1 MSIQRNPFQRV
12 PKASRSAF
20 AVMAFLSGL
29 AAVAL
34 PGGFARA
41 ASPDLVTRTVDTT
54 QRTALSG
61 HRAAWAQSKR
71 DSGAVAA
78 DTALVNLGITLKR
91 TPERQ
96 QAFDQFLREQKD
108 PTSPNYQHW
117 LSPSEIGERFGA
129 SQSDIDAVSG
139 WLRNQGLAVDG
150 VANSRMRIRFSGSAA
165 DVATAFG
172 TELRTFDVG
181 AKTRMSTTGN
191 PQVPTALA
199 DAIASVEGL
208 QTTRFEPLLRTRA
221 AQPSVHPAATSC
233 QGTVCNYAIFPSD
246 FAKIYDINPVH
257 QQGID
262 GSGQTIAVVGRARV
276 YAADMQNFQSLAG
289 LPAST
294 VNVTIPTGGTDP
306 GPPASTCSDTGT
318 PSCSHPSDA
327 VADQGE
333 ATLDVQRASSVAPG
347 ATINLI
353 VSNTT
358 DANSPDGVQLSTE
371 YAIDH
376 DPVPAKILSISYTSC
391 EHDNGES
398 VVDYLD
404 GLFAQAEMEGISV
417 FVASGDGGVAGCAS
431 LDATPTGTESVTI
444 NALCSSSHVTCVGG
458 TEFADSA
465 RPSAYWSSTTGSD
478 YLSALGYIPEGAW
491 NDPLDDND
499 APQFSATGGGVS
511 AYIDTPS
518 WQVGT
523 GVPGRAGRYTPD
535 IAFAASPREGYFT
548 CLAAQGGGCTVSGGQ
563 FSFLPTGGT
572 SASTPSMA
580 GIAALLNQ
588 KIGAAQANLNA
599 RLYALAAAT
608 GNGVFHDANVASAT
622 NANSGVASCSVSV
635 PSICNNSTPGT
646 SGLSGGLQGY
656 AIGTGY
662 DLATGLGS
670 LDVANFLAQWGSAG
684 TSVNLD
690 QYGLAGSWTIAG
702 ASSQGLS
709 ISVLPDYFGAGS
721 GQLFTGW
728 FTYDVTAA
736 GGMRWYTLQGPVSAS
751 SPSATVAV
759 YATEGGSFDSS
770 RPTTTTQVGSA
781 TLQFADCDHGTLDF
795 SFSSGSPSAGSLALT
810 RVFPNVNCTPQ
821 GTTSTTSTDYLLS
834 GIWSVDGDSGQGVTF
849 EVSPSQNA
857 FFGGWYTY
865 TAGTLHGGAADQ
877 RWFTLQAPW
886 TTHTHQLQATIYATS
901 GGAFD
906 ANATTQ
912 TNAVGSGT
920 LTINS
925 CSSATF
931 AYTFTSGEN
940 SGHSGTLHLTR
951 LDTPPAGCT
960 Y

>member
-1 MSIQRNPFQRV
+1 MPIQPIPSQRTA
-12 PKASRSAF
+12 KARRPAF
-20 AVMAFLSGL
+20 ALMAFLSGL
-29 AAVAL
+29 AAAAL
-34 PGGFARA
+34 PGSSACA
-41 ASPDLVTRTVDTT
+41 ASPDLVARTVDTT
-54 QRTALSG
+54 QRAALPG
-61 HRAAWAQSKR
+61 HRAAWAEAGR
-71 DSGAVAA
+71 DSGAVVADAA
-78 DTALVNLGITLKR
+78 LGNLGITLKR

-108 PTSPNYQHW
+108 PASPNYRHW

-129 SQSDIDAVSG
+129 SQNDIDAVSG
-139 WLRNQGLAVDG
+139 WLRSQGLNVDG
-150 VANSRMRIRFSGSAA
+150 VANSRMRIRFSGSAT

-172 TELRTFDVG
+172 TELHTFQVG
-181 AKTRMSTTGN
+181 AKTRMSNTN
-191 PQVPTALA
+191 EPMVPAALA
-199 DAIASVEGL
+199 GVIASVEGL
-208 QTTRFEPLLRTRA
+208 QTTRFEPLLRTRP
-221 AQPSVHPAATSC
+221 AQPSVHPAATNC
-233 QGTVCNYAIFPSD
+233 QGTACNYAIFPSD

-262 GSGQTIAVVGRARV
+262 GTGQTIAVVGRARV
-276 YAADMQNFQSLAG
+276 YTADMQNFQSLAG
-289 LPAST
+289 LPSST
-294 VNVTIPTGGTDP
+294 VSVTIPTGGTDP
-306 GPPASTCSDTGT
+306 GQPASTCSDTGT

-327 VADQGE
+327 VIDQGE

-353 VSNTT
+353 VSSSADTN
-358 DANSPDGVQLSTE
+358 APDGVQLSTE

-431 LDATPTGTESVTI
+431 LDATPTGSESASI

-458 TEFADSA
+458 TEFADGA
-465 RPSAYWSSTTGSD
+465 HPSAYWSSTTGSD

-491 NDPLDDND
+491 NDPLDNND

-511 AYIDTPS
+511 AYIAKPS

-523 GVPGRAGRYTPD
+523 GVPAGAGRHTPD

-548 CLAAQGGGCTVSGGQ
+548 CLAAQGAACTVNGGQ

-588 KIGAAQANLNA
+588 KTGAAQANLNP

-622 NANSGVASCSVSV
+622 NANSGVTSCVLSV

-646 SGLSGGLQGY
+646 TGLGGGLQGY

-670 LDVANFLAQWGSAG
+670 LDVTNFLAQWGSAG

-690 QYGLAGSWTIAG
+690 QYGLTGAWMSEG

-709 ISVLPDYFGAGS
+709 VGVLPDYFGTGS
-721 GQLFTGW
+721 GLLFVGW
-728 FTYDVTAA
+728 FTYDITAA
-736 GGMRWYTLQGPVSAS
+736 GGMRWYTLQGPVSAG
-751 SPSATVAV
+751 SPSATVPIYV
-759 YATEGGSFDSS
+759 TDGGSFDSS

-781 TLQFADCDHGTLDF
+781 TLQFADCEHGTLDF
-795 SFSSGSPSAGSLALT
+795 SFSSGSPSAGSLALS
-810 RVFPNVNCTPQ
+810 RAFPNVDCTPQ

-834 GIWSVDGDSGQGVTF
+834 GIWSVDGDSGQGLTF
-849 EVSPSQNA
+849 EVSPSQNT

-877 RWFTLQAPW
+877 RWFTLQMPW
-886 TTHTHQLQATIYATS
+886 TTHAHQLQATIYATT

-906 ANATTQ
+906 ANVTTQ

-920 LTINS
+920 LTISS

-940 SGHSGTLHLTR
+940 SGHNGTLHLTR
-951 LDTPPAGCT
+951 LDTPPTGCT
-960 Y
+960 F